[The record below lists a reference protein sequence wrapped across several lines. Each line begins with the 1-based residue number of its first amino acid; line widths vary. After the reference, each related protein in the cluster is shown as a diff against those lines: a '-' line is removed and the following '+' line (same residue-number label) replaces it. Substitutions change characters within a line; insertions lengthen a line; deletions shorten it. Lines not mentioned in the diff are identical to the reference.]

1 MKQVFTLAI
10 PVEDIEWYETHT
22 MLMNMSFD
30 SSNGLNDSM
39 NDSLNG
45 TMNGT
50 MNGTVNG
57 TLNETLN
64 GTLNGT
70 LLDDVTDENGSG
82 ARSVRSDELTLPP
95 DIDRLFDGPAPAP
108 TPAMRVPDLMTNL
121 AVASNA
127 PTAPERATTNKTVTS
142 GSEG

>member
-1 MKQVFTLAI
+1 MRDVKQVFTLAI

-30 SSNGLNDSM
+30 SSNGLNDLM
-39 NDSLNG
+39 NDS
-45 TMNGT
+45 M
-50 MNGTVNG
+50 NG
-57 TLNETLN
+57 TLNK
-64 GTLNGT
+64 T
-70 LLDDVTDENGSG
+70 LLDDENGSG

-121 AVASNA
+121 AVASDA
-127 PTAPERATTNKTVTS
+127 PKAPERATTSKPVTN

>member
-1 MKQVFTLAI
+1 MKQVLTLAI
-10 PVEDIEWYETHT
+10 PMEDVEWYETHT

-39 NDSLNG
+39 NDS
-45 TMNGT
+45 MNDSL
-50 MNGTVNG
+50 NGTVNE
-57 TLNETLN
+57 TVNETVN
-64 GTLNGT
+64 KT
-70 LLDDVTDENGSG
+70 LLDDENGSD

-127 PTAPERATTNKTVTS
+127 PNAPERASTSKPVTN

>member
-30 SSNGLNDSM
+30 SLNGLNNSMNDSM

-45 TMNGT
+45 T
-50 MNGTVNG
+50 
-57 TLNETLN
+57 LNK
-64 GTLNGT
+64 T
-70 LLDDVTDENGSG
+70 LLDENGSD

-127 PTAPERATTNKTVTS
+127 PTAPERASTSKPVTN

>member
-1 MKQVFTLAI
+1 MRDVKQVFTLAI

-30 SSNGLNDSM
+30 SSNGLNGLNGLNDSM
-39 NDSLNG
+39 NDSL
-45 TMNGT
+45 
-50 MNGTVNG
+50 NG

-64 GTLNGT
+64 GTL
-70 LLDDVTDENGSG
+70 LDDENGSG

-121 AVASNA
+121 AVASDA
-127 PTAPERATTNKTVTS
+127 PKAPERATTSKPVTK

>member
-1 MKQVFTLAI
+1 MRDVKQVFTLAI

-39 NDSLNG
+39 NDSLNK
-45 TMNGT
+45 
-50 MNGTVNG
+50 
-57 TLNETLN
+57 
-64 GTLNGT
+64 T
-70 LLDDVTDENGSG
+70 LLDDENGSG

-121 AVASNA
+121 AVASDA
-127 PTAPERATTNKTVTS
+127 PKAPERATTSKPVTN

>member
-1 MKQVFTLAI
+1 MRDVKQVFTLAI

-39 NDSLNG
+39 NDS
-45 TMNGT
+45 M
-50 MNGTVNG
+50 
-57 TLNETLN
+57 N

-70 LLDDVTDENGSG
+70 LLDDENGSG

-95 DIDRLFDGPAPAP
+95 DMDRLFDGPAPAP

-127 PTAPERATTNKTVTS
+127 PKAPERATTSKPVTN

>member
-30 SSNGLNDSM
+30 SSNGLNDLM
-39 NDSLNG
+39 NDS
-45 TMNGT
+45 M
-50 MNGTVNG
+50 NG
-57 TLNETLN
+57 TLNK
-64 GTLNGT
+64 T
-70 LLDDVTDENGSG
+70 LLDDENGSG

-121 AVASNA
+121 AVASDA
-127 PTAPERATTNKTVTS
+127 PKAPERATTSKPVTN

>member
-1 MKQVFTLAI
+1 MRDVKQVFTLAI

-39 NDSLNG
+39 NDSMNDSLNK
-45 TMNGT
+45 
-50 MNGTVNG
+50 
-57 TLNETLN
+57 
-64 GTLNGT
+64 T
-70 LLDDVTDENGSG
+70 LLDDENGSG

-121 AVASNA
+121 AVASDA
-127 PTAPERATTNKTVTS
+127 PKAPERATTSKPVTN

>member
-1 MKQVFTLAI
+1 MKQVLTLAI
-10 PVEDIEWYETHT
+10 PMEDVEWYETHT

-45 TMNGT
+45 T
-50 MNGTVNG
+50 
-57 TLNETLN
+57 LN
-64 GTLNGT
+64 GTSNGT
-70 LLDDVTDENGSG
+70 LLDDENGSG

-108 TPAMRVPDLMTNL
+108 TPAMRVPNLTTNI

-127 PTAPERATTNKTVTS
+127 PNAPERATTSKPVTN

>member
-1 MKQVFTLAI
+1 MRDVKQVFTLAI

-30 SSNGLNDSM
+30 SLNGLNNSMNDSM

-45 TMNGT
+45 T
-50 MNGTVNG
+50 
-57 TLNETLN
+57 LNK
-64 GTLNGT
+64 T
-70 LLDDVTDENGSG
+70 LLDENGSD

-121 AVASNA
+121 AVASDA
-127 PTAPERATTNKTVTS
+127 PKAPERATTSKPVTN

>member
-39 NDSLNG
+39 NDS
-45 TMNGT
+45 
-50 MNGTVNG
+50 
-57 TLNETLN
+57 LN

-121 AVASNA
+121 AVASDA
-127 PTAPERATTNKTVTS
+127 PKAPEKATTSKPVTN

>member
-39 NDSLNG
+39 NDS
-45 TMNGT
+45 MNDSL
-50 MNGTVNG
+50 NGTVNE
-57 TLNETLN
+57 TVNETVN
-64 GTLNGT
+64 KT
-70 LLDDVTDENGSG
+70 LLDDENGSG

-121 AVASNA
+121 AVASDA
-127 PTAPERATTNKTVTS
+127 PKAPERATTSKPVTN

>member
-30 SSNGLNDSM
+30 SLNGLNNSMNDSM

-45 TMNGT
+45 T
-50 MNGTVNG
+50 
-57 TLNETLN
+57 LNK
-64 GTLNGT
+64 T
-70 LLDDVTDENGSG
+70 LLDDENGSG

-127 PTAPERATTNKTVTS
+127 PTAPERASTSKPVTN

>member
-1 MKQVFTLAI
+1 MRDVKQVFTLAI

-30 SSNGLNDSM
+30 SLNGLNNSMNDSM

-45 TMNGT
+45 T
-50 MNGTVNG
+50 
-57 TLNETLN
+57 LNK
-64 GTLNGT
+64 T
-70 LLDDVTDENGSG
+70 LLDENGSD

-127 PTAPERATTNKTVTS
+127 PTAPERASTSKPVTN

>member
-39 NDSLNG
+39 NDS
-45 TMNGT
+45 MND
-50 MNGTVNG
+50 
-57 TLNETLN
+57 TLN

-70 LLDDVTDENGSG
+70 LLDDENGSG

-95 DIDRLFDGPAPAP
+95 EMDRLFDGPAPAP

-127 PTAPERATTNKTVTS
+127 PKAPERATTSKPVTN

>member
-1 MKQVFTLAI
+1 MKQVLTLAI
-10 PVEDIEWYETHT
+10 PMEDVEWYETHT

-39 NDSLNG
+39 ND
-45 TMNGT
+45 
-50 MNGTVNG
+50 
-57 TLNETLN
+57 TLN

-70 LLDDVTDENGSG
+70 LLDDENGSG

-127 PTAPERATTNKTVTS
+127 PTAPERATTSKPVTN

>member
-1 MKQVFTLAI
+1 MRDVKQVFTLAI

-39 NDSLNG
+39 NDS
-45 TMNGT
+45 M
-50 MNGTVNG
+50 
-57 TLNETLN
+57 N

-70 LLDDVTDENGSG
+70 LLDDETDENGSG

-121 AVASNA
+121 AVASDA
-127 PTAPERATTNKTVTS
+127 PKAPERATTSKPVTN

>member
-1 MKQVFTLAI
+1 MRDVKQVFTLAI

-30 SSNGLNDSM
+30 SSNGLNDLMNDSM
-39 NDSLNG
+39 NDS
-45 TMNGT
+45 M
-50 MNGTVNG
+50 NG
-57 TLNETLN
+57 TLNK
-64 GTLNGT
+64 T
-70 LLDDVTDENGSG
+70 LLDDENGSG

-95 DIDRLFDGPAPAP
+95 DMDRLFDGPAPAP

-121 AVASNA
+121 AVASDA
-127 PTAPERATTNKTVTS
+127 PKAPERATTSKPVTN

>member
-1 MKQVFTLAI
+1 MKQVLTLAI
-10 PVEDIEWYETHT
+10 PMEDVEWYETHT

-30 SSNGLNDSM
+30 SSNGLNNSMNDSM
-39 NDSLNG
+39 ND
-45 TMNGT
+45 
-50 MNGTVNG
+50 
-57 TLNETLN
+57 
-64 GTLNGT
+64 TLNGT

-108 TPAMRVPDLMTNL
+108 APTPAMRVPDLMTNL

-127 PTAPERATTNKTVTS
+127 PTAPERATTSKPVTN

>member
-39 NDSLNG
+39 NDSMNDSLNK
-45 TMNGT
+45 
-50 MNGTVNG
+50 
-57 TLNETLN
+57 
-64 GTLNGT
+64 T
-70 LLDDVTDENGSG
+70 LLDDENGSG

-121 AVASNA
+121 AVASDA
-127 PTAPERATTNKTVTS
+127 PKAPERATTSKPVTN